1 MKLLLII
8 CSGERSADVQEIIDA
23 HEVHTF
29 TELDGLRGSGATGRH
44 LGTRAYPGTVSL
56 LFTAVSEDKAAEL
69 ISALREFSEQCSE
82 GEGIRVFEMDVTAAI

>member
-8 CSGERSADVQEIIDA
+8 CSGGRIDEVLRIIDE

-29 TELDGLRGSGATGRH
+29 TELEGLRGSGATGRH
-44 LGTRAYPGTVSL
+44 LGTRAFPGAVSM
-56 LFTAVSEDKAAEL
+56 LFTAVPAAKAAEL
-69 ISALREFSEQCSE
+69 VAALREFSQQCSE

>member
-8 CSGERSADVQEIIDA
+8 CSGGRSADVLKIIDE

-44 LGTRAYPGTVSL
+44 LGTRAFPGAVSM
-56 LFTAVSEDKAAEL
+56 LFTAVPEGKAAEL
-69 ISALREFSEQCSE
+69 VSALRSFSQQCSE
-82 GEGIRVFEMDVTAAI
+82 GEGIRVFQMDVTAAI

>member
-8 CSGERSADVQEIIDA
+8 CSGERSADVQKIIDE

-44 LGTRAYPGTVSL
+44 LGTRAYPGAVSL
-56 LFTAVSEDKAAEL
+56 LFTAVTEDKAAEL
-69 ISALREFSEQCSE
+69 VSALREFSEQCSE

>member
-8 CSGERSADVQEIIDA
+8 CSGERIDEVLRIIDE

-44 LGTRAYPGTVSL
+44 LGTRAFPGAVSL
-56 LFTAVSEDKAAEL
+56 IFTAVPATKAAEL
-69 ISALREFSEQCSE
+69 VDALRQFSQQCSE